1 MNNEYILEV
10 RHISKSFGKH
20 LVLKD
25 ITFQIRREQIIGI
38 SGENGVGKSTLLKIL
53 SGFLPPTKGEF
64 TAQGRIGFCP
74 QELLIFE
81 TLTVKENFIYF
92 ATAYGLEQKK
102 AATSWEKTK
111 GELIEQFRFHCSE
124 DTLASFL
131 SGGTK
136 QKLNLSLALLHSP
149 DLFILDEPYSGFDW
163 ETYLHFWQYAEELKS
178 RGKSFL
184 VVSHFIHDHSK
195 FDTIFQL
202 KEGVLQCVS
211 TI

>member
-10 RHISKSFGKH
+10 SHISKSFGKH

-25 ITFQIRREQIIGI
+25 ITFKIRRGEIIGI

-64 TAQGRIGFCP
+64 IVQGRIGFCP

-92 ATAYGLEQKK
+92 AAAYGLDQKK
-102 AATSWEKTK
+102 ATPPWERTK
-111 GELIEQFRFHCSE
+111 GELIEQFRFRCCE
-124 DTLASFL
+124 DTLASYL

-163 ETYLHFWQYAEELKS
+163 ETYLHFWRYAEELKV

-202 KEGVLQCVS
+202 KEGVLQCAS